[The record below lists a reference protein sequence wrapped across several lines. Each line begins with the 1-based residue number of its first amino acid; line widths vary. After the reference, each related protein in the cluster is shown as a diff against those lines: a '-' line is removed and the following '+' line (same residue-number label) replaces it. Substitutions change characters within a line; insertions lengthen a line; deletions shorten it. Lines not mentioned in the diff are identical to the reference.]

1 MTKKEIFSE
10 NSIRPTDLVP
20 GQLEA
25 MRKDIDW
32 LIGNKENFVDVHCP
46 ACNDRSST
54 KLFEKYHL
62 NYVECEKCKTLYI
75 SPRPTPEILEKFYK
89 KSENY
94 SYWNKYIFP
103 ASENA
108 RKENLFVP
116 RVDKVIKLC
125 DKYNVDKKAILE
137 IGAGF
142 GTFCE
147 VMQSTGR
154 FSRVVGIE
162 PTPDLAKTCRT
173 KGIEIIEK
181 PIEKVRFSENELFDV
196 VVNFEVIE
204 HLFSPNNFIVQ
215 CKRML
220 RKNGLLI
227 VTCPNGQGF
236 DIITLKEMS
245 KTVDH
250 EHLNYFNP
258 ESLKLLIEKTGFEV
272 LEISTPGK
280 LDAELVRNEILAGSF
295 DVSGQPF
302 LKRVLVDGWDSHGE
316 KFQQFISTNLLS
328 SNMWIIAQN
337 KQEI

>member
-1 MTKKEIFSE
+1 MTKNKIFSE
-10 NSIRPTDLVP
+10 NSIRPLDLVP

-25 MRKDIDW
+25 MKRDINW
-32 LIGNKENFVDVHCP
+32 LISNKDNFIDVPCP
-46 ACNDRSST
+46 ACNETSSI

-62 NYVECEKCKTLYI
+62 NYVECNRCKTLYI
-75 SPRPTPEILEKFYK
+75 NPRPTPEILEQFYK
-89 KSENY
+89 ISENY

-108 RKENLFVP
+108 RKENLFIP
-116 RVDKVIKLC
+116 RVDKVIKFC

-147 VMQSTGR
+147 IMQSTGR

-181 PIEKVRFSENELFDV
+181 PIEKVRFSESELFDV

-204 HLFSPNNFIVQ
+204 HLFSPKDFIVQ
-215 CKRML
+215 CKKML

-236 DIITLKEMS
+236 DLITLKALS
-245 KTVDH
+245 KTIDH

-258 ESLKLLIEKTGFEV
+258 ESLKLLLEEIGFEV

-280 LDAELVRNEILAGSF
+280 LDAELVRNEILAENF
-295 DVSGQPF
+295 DASGQPF
-302 LKRVLVDGWDSHGE
+302 LKKVLIDEWDSLGS

-328 SNMWIIAQN
+328 SNLWIIAQN